1 MLIRLQ
7 RKNIKFAE
15 IKNSATTYISTGA
28 SIMELDGKYG
38 FLCGEDLDMISFGAF
53 VMCVLSHFVIIVALC
68 NTCRTL

>member
-15 IKNSATTYISTGA
+15 IKNSATTYIPTGA

-38 FLCGEDLDMISFGAF
+38 FLCGEYLDMISFGAF
-53 VMCVLSHFVIIVALC
+53 VMC
-68 NTCRTL
+68 